1 MPAELAKA
9 LLSTENSSTAG
20 QETSENNTSLSTD
33 PSLDKPT
40 FEDIPMLSV
49 MPTNEDQL
57 DFTSPRKEECQQV
70 KDAREENG
78 DGDGGGDGDDKEDMG
93 EEEEEDLFF

>member
-40 FEDIPMLSV
+40 FEDIPTFSV
-49 MPTNEDQL
+49 VPANENQRDS
-57 DFTSPRKEECQQV
+57 TSPRKEECQQV
-70 KDAREENG
+70 KDVREEN
-78 DGDGGGDGDDKEDMG
+78 GGGDGDDKEDMG